1 MTRHYVPGDQEVH
14 VVKQLLDAGA
24 DINKGGYL
32 KMTALHHACN
42 SKVPIKVAELLLDK
56 GADVNRQDC
65 WKRTPLHIAVVY
77 WNRPLIKMLLEAG
90 ADPTLTCIEGFTP
103 WSYAKQKAT
112 KYQDLAW
119 FQKGPHDCVIML
131 DDASHGVLEHLHRL
145 NL

>member
-1 MTRHYVPGDQEVH
+1 MS
-14 VVKQLLDAGA
+14 L
-24 DINKGGYL
+24 NK
-32 KMTALHHACN
+32 HHACN

-56 GADVNRQDC
+56 GADVNQQDC
-65 WKRTPLHIAVVY
+65 WQRTPLHIAVVY

-119 FQKGPHDCVIML
+119 FQKGPNDCVKML
-131 DDASHGVLEHLHRL
+131 DDASNGVLEHLHRL
-145 NL
+145 NIRVDTRDVYWRGLMDKIKSPYQQK